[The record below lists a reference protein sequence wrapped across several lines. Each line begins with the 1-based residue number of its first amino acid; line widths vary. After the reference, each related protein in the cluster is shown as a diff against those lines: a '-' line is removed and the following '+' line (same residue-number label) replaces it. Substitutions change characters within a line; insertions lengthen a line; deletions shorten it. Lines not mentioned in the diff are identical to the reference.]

1 MNAAQLHRAKSV
13 LIVSSGNLLEM
24 YDFMVFGYYASA
36 IAKAYFPTG
45 SEFASLMLTL
55 MTFGAG
61 FLMRPV
67 GALFLG
73 AYLDRHGR
81 RKGLMLTL
89 SLMALG
95 TLTIAVMPSY
105 STIGIAAPLLI
116 VAGRLIQGL
125 SAGVEIGGVSVYLAE
140 IAPPG
145 QKGFYVSWQ
154 SGSQQVAVMFAAAIG
169 LIANYVL
176 SPADMGAW
184 GWRIPFLIG
193 CLLVPFLLLLRR
205 RLVETEAFLAQ
216 KERPDLKTVC
226 RTLVTNWNLVIRGM
240 MIAVTTT
247 VFFYMITAYTPTYG
261 NTVLH
266 LSARDSFLVTLCVGL
281 INFTLLPIMGCVS
294 DRIGRLPLLIGVSIV
309 GLLTSYPLMHWLVAG
324 PSFGRLMAV
333 ELFFGAVFATY
344 NGAMVVFLTEIMP
357 AHVRTAG
364 FSVAYSLAT
373 GLFGG
378 FTPAIATYLIQT
390 TGDRAIPGAWLT
402 VAALIGLISVL
413 TFAFGKSAGVRRV
426 T

>member
-1 MNAAQLHRAKSV
+1 MTPTRLAQARSIA
-13 LIVSSGNLLEM
+13 IVSSGNLLEM

-36 IAKAYFPTG
+36 IAKAYFPAG

-67 GALFLG
+67 GALLLG
-73 AYLDRHGR
+73 AYMDRHGR

-89 SLMALG
+89 TLMAFG
-95 TLTIAVMPSY
+95 TFTIAVMPGY
-105 STIGIAAPLLI
+105 AAIGVAAPLLI
-116 VAGRLIQGL
+116 VAGRLVQGL

-140 IAPPG
+140 LAPPG
-145 QKGFYVSWQ
+145 RKGFYVAWQ
-154 SGSQQVAVMFAAAIG
+154 SGSQQVAVMIAAAIG
-169 LIANYVL
+169 LVANYIL
-176 SPADMGAW
+176 GPADMAAW
-184 GWRIPFLIG
+184 GWRIPFVIG
-193 CLLVPFLLLLRR
+193 CLLMPFLLFLRR
-205 RLVETEAFLAQ
+205 TLEETAAFIGQ

-226 RTLVTNWNLVIRGM
+226 NTLIQNGSLVVRGM
-240 MIAVTTT
+240 MMAVTTT

-266 LSARDSFLVTLCVGL
+266 LSAQDSFLVTLCVGL
-281 INFTLLPIMGCVS
+281 LNFIMLPIMGAIS
-294 DRIGRLPLLIGVSIV
+294 DKVGRLPLLIGVSLL
-309 GLLTSYPLMHWLVAG
+309 GLVSGYPLMHWLVAE
-324 PSFGRLMAV
+324 PSFSRLMTV
-333 ELFFGAVFATY
+333 ELFFGAVFAMY

-357 AHVRTAG
+357 AHVRTSG

-378 FTPAIATYLIQT
+378 FTPAIATYLINA

-413 TFAFGKSAGVRRV
+413 TFAFSRRRAE
-426 T
+426 